1 MAINLFGEDENMHS
15 VHETL
20 RLIKRSAE
28 IGHAVNRRGLLHI
41 DEEQELLSIQHRL
54 QRFPAAVAAIDSA
67 ASALRRAADHLT
79 IDDVMNLESPH

>member
-1 MAINLFGEDENMHS
+1 MHS

-41 DEEQELLSIQHRL
+41 DEEQELLSIQDRL
-54 QRFPAAVAAIDSA
+54 RRFPAAVAAIDSA
-67 ASALRRAADHLT
+67 ACALRRAPDHLT
-79 IDDVMNLESPH
+79 IDDVIHLETCHDA